1 MPDIP
6 LKPDDW
12 KKFSQGLETQTA
24 DHSSAMAPWG
34 GGLLQKGVE
43 YGGAFARGALKQSAE
58 APGLSHI
65 LPQGI
70 TDWAKEVDP
79 AHPDV
84 ENAGR
89 YVTPTNAALAFLP
102 DAPFLAAAKSAP
114 WIARGASRV
123 AQNMWKGA
131 AGGASQANVDTPS
144 GDEAGRR
151 VARGAAEG
159 VGTGLAVTGGQAALR
174 AVPPWMLPAAIGA
187 AQLAHGGHYMW
198 HDIRRA
204 MAEGLAML
212 AARAAKLPP
221 GLVGAGGEAA
231 AKKAGYEPDGGGGS
245 SEPQDEIIDK

>member
-1 MPDIP
+1 MPDIA

-12 KKFSQGLETQTA
+12 KKFSQGLEAQT
-24 DHSSAMAPWG
+24 DEHSGGMAPWG

-43 YGGAFARGALKQSAE
+43 YGGAFARGALKQTAE
-58 APGLSHI
+58 APGLSHV

-89 YVTPTNAALAFLP
+89 YVTPTNVALGFLP
-102 DAPFLAAAKSAP
+102 DAPFLAAAKTAP
-114 WIARGASRV
+114 WLARAASQV
-123 AQNMWKGA
+123 AQNTWKGA
-131 AGGASQANVDTPS
+131 AGGATQANLDTPS

-159 VGTGLAVTGGQAALR
+159 AGTSLALTGGQAALR

-212 AARAAKLPP
+212 AARAAKIPA
-221 GLVGAGGEAA
+221 GIVGAGGEAA
-231 AKKAGYEPDGGGGS
+231 AQKSGYEPKGGS
-245 SEPQDEIIDK
+245 APSEQQDEIIGQ